1 MPSSFK
7 VIKVQQIPSEFSS
20 DLSEERLTKVASF
33 IAAVRDQVIELHDEE
48 MGDTRLSLGMRAYEC
63 CRTRIINA
71 SQDGTFPWL
80 SILTPEGR
88 FTFAI
93 GNTPV
98 RFTRN
103 DPKYLP
109 DRKLVVS
116 ENAMEQMN
124 LFNEQ
129 RYAEIRWF
137 FVFDTHYKSAA
148 DAVYFVG
155 YSESGEIVC
164 QWQIP
169 IKDSVTLISEVSDT
183 MPQAVELN
191 RPLVGVKR
199 PATIENDASNEG

>member
-1 MPSSFK
+1 M
-7 VIKVQQIPSEFSS
+7 QQVPWELNS
-20 DLSEERLTKVASF
+20 DLSEDRLIEMANF
-33 IAAVRDQVIELHDEE
+33 ITGVRDDVIELHDDEL
-48 MGDTRLSLGMRAYEC
+48 GDTRLSLGMRAYEC
-63 CRTRIINA
+63 CRTRIIDA
-71 SQDGTFPWL
+71 SKDGIFPWL

-116 ENAMEQMN
+116 ENALEQMS
-124 LFNEQ
+124 LFGGQ
-129 RYAEIRWF
+129 PYAEIRWF

-148 DAVYFVG
+148 DAVYFIG
-155 YSESGEIVC
+155 YNELGNIDC

-169 IKDSVTLISEVSDT
+169 IEDSVTLISEVSDS
-183 MPQAVELN
+183 MPQAVELEK
-191 RPLVGVKR
+191 PLVGVKR
-199 PATIENDASNEG
+199 PAANVDTAKDEK

>member
-1 MPSSFK
+1 M
-7 VIKVQQIPSEFSS
+7 QQLPWKYNS
-20 DLSEERLTKVASF
+20 DLTEERLTEMANF
-33 IAAVRDQVIELHDEE
+33 ITNVRNEVIELHDKEL
-48 MGDTRLSLGMRAYEC
+48 GDTKLALGMRAYEC
-63 CRTRIINA
+63 SRTRIIEA
-71 SQDGTFPWL
+71 SKNDVFPWL

-116 ENAMEQMN
+116 TNAMEQMT
-124 LFNEQ
+124 LFGDQ
-129 RYAEIRWF
+129 PYAEIRWF

-148 DAVYFVG
+148 DAVYFMG
-155 YSESGEIVC
+155 YNEFGDIVC

-169 IKDSVTLISEVSDT
+169 IEDSITLITDISESEH
-183 MPQAVELN
+183 QAVELDK
-191 RPLVGVKR
+191 PLVGVKR
-199 PATIENDASNEG
+199 PATKVDTVEDEK

>member
-1 MPSSFK
+1 MK
-7 VIKVQQIPSEFSS
+7 QVPSEYNS
-20 DLSEERLTKVASF
+20 DLSEERLNQMANF
-33 IAAVRDQVIELHDEE
+33 IAGVRDEVIELHDDEL
-48 MGDTRLSLGMRAYEC
+48 GDTRLSLGMRAYEC
-63 CRTRIINA
+63 CRTRIIDA
-71 SQDGTFPWL
+71 SKDGTFPWL
-80 SILTPEGR
+80 SVLTPEGR

-116 ENAMEQMN
+116 ANAMEQMT
-124 LFNEQ
+124 LFGDQ
-129 RYAEIRWF
+129 PYAEIRWF

-155 YSESGEIVC
+155 YNELGDIVC

-169 IKDSVTLISEVSDT
+169 IEDSVTLISEVSDS
-183 MPQAVELN
+183 MPQAVELDK
-191 RPLVGVKR
+191 PLVGVKR
-199 PATIENDASNEG
+199 QAAKVSTPENEK